1 MNTQSGAAYRM
12 TKITPILLAGGSGK
26 RLWPLSR
33 KSYPKQFSNLLGKTS
48 LFQES
53 AKRLVSSDLIKF
65 EYPMTVSNNDFRF
78 IVSEQLQNVG
88 VTPGP
93 IIIEPYARNT
103 APAILAASILAFE
116 NNSESILLVA
126 PSDHVM
132 PHTEMFHKT
141 IIEGMTAVEH
151 GDIVTFGINPTSA
164 ETGYGYIELS
174 QPTRGNPVGVKD
186 FIEKPVE
193 DTAKN
198 V

>member
-103 APAILAASILAFE
+103 APAILQ
-116 NNSESILLVA
+116 LV
-126 PSDHVM
+126 
-132 PHTEMFHKT
+132 F
-141 IIEGMTAVEH
+141 
-151 GDIVTFGINPTSA
+151 
-164 ETGYGYIELS
+164 
-174 QPTRGNPVGVKD
+174 
-186 FIEKPVE
+186 
-193 DTAKN
+193 
-198 V
+198 